1 MSFAS
6 VLLVCAA
13 LAAPDSGAVAAETAV
28 VTAAAETSVLTETD
42 MRRALGEECLQ
53 RGIAAVNAQRYV
65 AAILAFRE
73 AAMHL
78 PDNPQ
83 VLFNLATA
91 YYLNNDLA
99 NAEAQYLAVT
109 RLRPED
115 AEALTYLGITRALQ
129 GKRRAALADWR
140 RALEL
145 DPHNELA
152 QQQLSAYDRRR

>member
-1 MSFAS
+1 MSAFSA
-6 VLLVCAA
+6 LLVCAL
-13 LAAPDSGAVAAETAV
+13 LAAPDSSAVFVDTAVSAVMAET
-28 VTAAAETSVLTETD
+28 VTLTETD

-91 YYLNNDLA
+91 YYLNNDLP
-99 NAEAQYLAVT
+99 NAETQYLAVT
-109 RLRPED
+109 RLRPDD

-152 QQQLSAYDRRR
+152 QQQLSVYDRRR